1 MKRDWMARELTMEV
15 MVGLFVVMVILGLGY
30 FTIIL
35 SHGEWFQKKYALE
48 VVLHHARGL
57 REGDSVIVRGLPVG
71 KVESLTLQ
79 GDGVH
84 VVSMMDARP
93 DIRTNY
99 RASVVRSSI
108 LGGNFLEIEEGTE
121 DFPALPPGVLLKGV
135 EPPDLVGDTADL
147 VSSIKKGII
156 DEGVVASLGSS
167 AELLNEVTTKLRG
180 GEGSLGKLLN
190 DDGKLYDDIAEGIS
204 ALKDVALRMEK
215 GEGSLGRLMTDDTT
229 FEELSE
235 AISSLKAFSER
246 LEQAEGVLAKLIEDE
261 DLYKDIEE
269 AVLELRAWID
279 DSRETSPIV
288 SFTSILFG
296 AF

>member
-1 MKRDWMARELTMEV
+1 MARELTMEV

-35 SHGEWFQKKYALE
+35 SHGEWFQKKHALE
-48 VVLHHARGL
+48 VVLDHARGL

-71 KVESLTLQ
+71 KVDSLVLEE
-79 GDGVH
+79 DGVH
-84 VVSMMDARP
+84 VVSMMDAKP
-93 DIRTNY
+93 NIRADY
-99 RASVVRSSI
+99 RVSVVRSSI
-108 LGGNFLEIEEGTE
+108 LGGNFLEIDEGTE
-121 DFPALPPGVLLKGV
+121 DSPGLPAGALLKGV
-135 EPPDLVGDTADL
+135 EPPDLVSDTADL
-147 VSSIKKGII
+147 VSTIKKGIVE
-156 DEGVVASLGSS
+156 EGVVESLGSS

-229 FEELSE
+229 FNDLSE

-246 LEQAEGVLAKLIEDE
+246 LEQAEGVLARLIEDE
-261 DLYKDIEE
+261 DLYNDIEE

>member
-1 MKRDWMARELTMEV
+1 
-15 MVGLFVVMVILGLGY
+15 
-30 FTIIL
+30 
-35 SHGEWFQKKYALE
+35 EWFQKKYELE
-48 VVLHHARGL
+48 VVLEHARGL
-57 REGDSVIVRGLPVG
+57 TEGDSVIVRGLPVG
-71 KVESLTLQ
+71 KVASLVLEE
-79 GDGVH
+79 DRVH
-84 VVSMMDARP
+84 VISMMDSKP
-93 DIRTNY
+93 SIRSDY
-99 RASVVRSSI
+99 RASVGRSSI
-108 LGGNFLEIEEGTE
+108 LGGNFLEIDEGTDE
-121 DFPALPPGVLLKGV
+121 FPELPDGMALKGV
-135 EPPDLVGDTADL
+135 EPPDLVGDTMEL
-147 VSSIKKGII
+147 VSTIKKGII
-156 DEGVVASLGSS
+156 EEGVVESLGSS

-215 GEGSLGRLMTDDTT
+215 GEGSLGRLMTDEAT
-229 FEELSE
+229 FEELSQ

-246 LEQAEGVLAKLIEDE
+246 LERSEGLLARLIEDE

-279 DSRETSPIV
+279 DSRETSPVV